1 MGKTKA
7 KLKDYQVRLL
17 DAAEKAM
24 ESSYNPYSH
33 FYVGAALL
41 TIDDKIIT
49 GTNYENASYGNTI
62 CAERSALFNANVNG
76 YRKFK
81 AVAIIARGEDFD
93 VDRPTGPCGACRQ
106 SLFEASQISDI
117 DMEVIMSNT
126 KRDKV
131 IIKKISELLP
141 YAFGPLDL
149 EVDIKKYK
157 R

>member
-1 MGKTKA
+1 
-7 KLKDYQVRLL
+7 
-17 DAAEKAM
+17 M